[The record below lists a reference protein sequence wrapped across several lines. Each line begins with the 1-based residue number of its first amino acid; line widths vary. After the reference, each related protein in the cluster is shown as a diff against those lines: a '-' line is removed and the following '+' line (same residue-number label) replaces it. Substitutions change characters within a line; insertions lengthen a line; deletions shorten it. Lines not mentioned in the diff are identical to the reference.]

1 MKKTAKTRQTIFSL
15 VILILMLGLI
25 AIMVIDLVPLLKQV
39 LSDTHDETKMI
50 DYINAYGAKGVPVL
64 AGLQALQVMLTVIP
78 AAAIQVLAG
87 LCYGIWYG
95 AVICIVGGIL
105 GNMIVFIVLR
115 QVKSTF
121 AALFRERG
129 EQGGQAETVQSAQ
142 GEQNEQAESAEIG
155 QVTQTAAGQTG
166 APKKQRFLSVAT
178 LNHLKHPEY
187 ISFFFYLIPGI
198 PNGILPYIFARTRIS
213 IGKYLLSVSA
223 ASIPSVL
230 LMTWLGERI
239 SKGDYKT
246 AIILAAIFVVILT
259 IVLIFRKKITNKIE
273 QSLK

>member
-1 MKKTAKTRQTIFSL
+1 
-15 VILILMLGLI
+15 MLGLI
-25 AIMVIDLVPLLKQV
+25 AVMVIDLIPLLKQV

-50 DYINAYGAKGVPVL
+50 DYINAYGAKGVPIL

-95 AVICIVGGIL
+95 AVICIIGGIV

-115 QVKSTF
+115 QVRSAF
-121 AALFRERG
+121 SALFKER
-129 EQGGQAETVQSAQ
+129 SAK
-142 GEQNEQAESAEIG
+142 I
-155 QVTQTAAGQTG
+155 
-166 APKKQRFLSVAT
+166 KKERFLSVNT
-178 LNHLKHPEY
+178 LNRLKHPEY

-198 PNGILPYIFARTRIS
+198 PNGILPYIFAQTHIS

-230 LMTWLGERI
+230 LCTWLGERI
-239 SKGDYKT
+239 SKGDYRT
-246 AIILAAIFVVILT
+246 AVILAAVFIVILI
-259 IVLIFRKKITNKIE
+259 IVLIFRKKITDKIE
-273 QSLK
+273 KSTYS